1 MRPAPGC
8 FPSSLALRVLSED
21 PRFLTASAA
30 SRKPAA
36 SRSACLL
43 AAKSLQSCL
52 TLCDPRDGS
61 PPGSPVPGSLQAGT
75 LEWVAMSFSNA
86 GKGSRSVVSDP
97 QRPHGLQPTR
107 LLHPRDFP
115 GKSTGVGA
123 IAFSDQYSI
132 LTHIY
137 GDGEGNGTPLQ
148 YSCLENPMDGGA
160 C

>member
-1 MRPAPGC
+1 MNAHRACASRSVRGPPMRPAPGC

-36 SRSACLL
+36 SRSACFL

-107 LLHPRDFP
+107 LLRPWDFP
-115 GKSTGVGA
+115 GKSPGVGGHSLF
-123 IAFSDQYSI
+123 ISKMV
-132 LTHIY
+132 TRC
-137 GDGEGNGTPLQ
+137 LQ
-148 YSCLENPMDGGA
+148 TLAHVC
-160 C
+160 